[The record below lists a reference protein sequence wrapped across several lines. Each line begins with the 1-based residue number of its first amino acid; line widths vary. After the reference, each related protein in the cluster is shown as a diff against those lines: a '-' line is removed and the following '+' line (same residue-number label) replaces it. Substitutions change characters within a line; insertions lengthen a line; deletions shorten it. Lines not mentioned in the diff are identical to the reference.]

1 MTASIR
7 ILPGGRAEH
16 APPEVS
22 VVVPAHDEARSLVLL
37 AHRIR
42 DVLER
47 ESCSFEVVVV
57 DDGSGDGS
65 ADLLHKL
72 HAEDPRF
79 RAVRLARRQGKS
91 AALRCGLQ
99 ASRGTLVVM
108 MDADLQDLPEELPVL
123 LGVLGT
129 GHFDVVQ
136 AWRSDRQDAR
146 GKVFASWAFNALC
159 SAFSGVRLRDVNC
172 GFKAMTRDAADALD
186 LGDDL
191 HRFIPV
197 LLHRRGF
204 RVTEIA
210 VKHARRPFGRSK
222 YGPLRYFRGMGDLLT
237 VALLERAGTPQR
249 PVRPADVVERIG

>member
-1 MTASIR
+1 MTATIR
-7 ILPGGRAEH
+7 VLPGGRSEV
-16 APPEVS
+16 APPRVS

-37 AHRIR
+37 AHRLR

-47 ESCSFEVVVV
+47 EHHSFEIVIV

-65 ADLLHKL
+65 GELLHRL
-72 HAEDPRF
+72 HAEDARF
-79 RAVRLARRQGKS
+79 RAVRLRSRQGKS
-91 AALRCGLQ
+91 AALRCGLS
-99 ASRGTLVVM
+99 ASRGELVVM
-108 MDADLQDLPEELPVL
+108 MDADLQDLPEELPRM

-146 GKVFASWAFNALC
+146 GKVAASWAFNALC

-172 GFKAMTRDAADALD
+172 GFKAMTRDAADALE
-186 LGDDL
+186 LGDDM

-210 VKHARRPFGRSK
+210 VRHARRPFGRSK

-237 VALLERAGTPQR
+237 VALLERTGPPRRAT
-249 PVRPADVVERIG
+249 VAADVVEFIG

>member
-1 MTASIR
+1 VTAVIR

-37 AHRIR
+37 AHRLR

-47 ESCSFEVVVV
+47 DGRTFEVVIV

-65 ADLLHKL
+65 GRLLHQL
-72 HAEDPRF
+72 HAEDARF
-79 RAVRLARRQGKS
+79 RAVRLGRRQGKS
-91 AALRCGLQ
+91 AALRCGLE
-99 ASRGTLVVM
+99 ASCGSIVVM
-108 MDADLQDLPEELPVL
+108 MDADLQDLPEELPRL

-146 GKVFASWAFNALC
+146 GKIAASWAFNALC

-172 GFKAMTRDAADALD
+172 GFKAMTREAASALD
-186 LGDDL
+186 LRDDM

-197 LLHRRGF
+197 MLHRRGF
-204 RVTEIA
+204 RVTEVA
-210 VKHARRPFGRSK
+210 VRHARRPFGRSK

-237 VALLERAGTPQR
+237 VALLERGTASRGAPE
-249 PVRPADVVERIG
+249 ALDVVERIG